1 MGQEIRHQLMSLHR
15 SMSGDFNNAS
25 DYSER
30 EEDILKFFWGV
41 GGIEYIFE
49 PLFNT
54 LKGL

>member
-1 MGQEIRHQLMSLHR
+1 MGLEIRHQLISLHR

-30 EEDILKFFWGV
+30 EEDILKFFLGV

-54 LKGL
+54 LKRL